1 MTNPAPPSRLTASE
15 ATRSA
20 VSEATS
26 FAIAAPV
33 IGIFFGLYLKYEG
46 SEWGLRLVGISVIS
60 AFVWSAFIFL

>member
-1 MTNPAPPSRLTASE
+1 MALNETDTNKRRLNQNAY
-15 ATRSA
+15 AGMIL
-20 VSEATS
+20 
-26 FAIAAPV
+26 AIAAPV